1 MNLEQQQQNLITQA
15 ATYGVPIEAM
25 QIIAAT
31 LAKAANQ
38 FRHQLYYIP
47 QSLDNEWV
55 VTTLSHREHPT
66 QEKQVVYAFAD
77 LNDVTVNALGS
88 NDLHLVARPIPLLHI
103 LFQLFALSTIDSVIF
118 MDTPGNITTGIE
130 VPRADIQSLIQQCLR
145 QWQAQQVP
153 SDIA

>member
-1 MNLEQQQQNLITQA
+1 MNLEQQQQDLIAQA
-15 ATYGVPIEAM
+15 ATYGVPTEAM
-25 QIIAAT
+25 RTIVAT
-31 LAKAANQ
+31 LTKAADQ

-55 VTTLSHREHPT
+55 VTTLSHRERPT

-77 LNDVTVNALGS
+77 LNDVTVKALGS
-88 NDLHLVARPIPLLHI
+88 DDLQLVARPMPLLHI
-103 LFQLFALSTIDSVIF
+103 LFQMFALPTIDSVIF
-118 MDTPGNITTGIE
+118 MDTPGNIATGIE

-145 QWQAQQVP
+145 QWQAKQVP